1 MAKKNNIKDLNMNL
15 IVDTLSQRN
24 YKCIIAGKYRGN
36 AEYVFAQPRSW
47 STTSNNSLEQD
58 AATLSYQNDV
68 EFKFNGRP
76 LLSLVFE
83 LRPNKKLK
91 LSLEVGPSTPY
102 PSKTIDI
109 QQLNDLTIKR
119 NNIMQSLGLG
129 SLISNGLFN
138 STKGNATCRIFNLN
152 PFFINLSDV
161 NMPCNV
167 QDFEDSIDKLL
178 YFLSNINN
186 NIDDI
191 KNKSLFINSVKCK
204 QGRNINHLDLQTFK
218 QGNLTF

>member
-102 PSKTIDI
+102 
-109 QQLNDLTIKR
+109 
-119 NNIMQSLGLG
+119 
-129 SLISNGLFN
+129 
-138 STKGNATCRIFNLN
+138 AT
-152 PFFINLSDV
+152 
-161 NMPCNV
+161 
-167 QDFEDSIDKLL
+167 
-178 YFLSNINN
+178 
-186 NIDDI
+186 
-191 KNKSLFINSVKCK
+191 
-204 QGRNINHLDLQTFK
+204 T
-218 QGNLTF
+218 